1 MAVEDAVLAALLVA
15 LSSAL
20 TLLSGVT
27 FRRYRKRNFL
37 FLTAGFAAVLAGG
50 IVLSLVALDMAKAG
64 GPSLSIV
71 AGAQVVALLLI
82 YAATLPQ
89 R

>member
-15 LSSAL
+15 LAGSLS
-20 TLLSGVT
+20 LLSAVT

-37 FLTAGFAAVLAGG
+37 LLTAGFAAVLAEG
-50 IVLSLVALDMAKAG
+50 IVLSLVALDLARPG

-82 YAATLPQ
+82 YAATLSK

>member
-1 MAVEDAVLAALLVA
+1 MAVEDAVLAALLVVLSGA
-15 LSSAL
+15 LA
-20 TLLSGVT
+20 LLSAVT

-37 FLTAGFAAVLAGG
+37 LLTAGFAAVLGEG
-50 IVLSLVALDMAKAG
+50 IVLSLVALDLARAG
-64 GPSLSIV
+64 GLLLSIV

-82 YAATLPQ
+82 YAATLAK